1 MTDIDSSKFKIR
13 FDDERPDS
21 QFPEE
26 IEDPKVEKFSRRIT
40 LFAIFFPCLIVIIL
54 AAAYF
59 NINKRVVSLQDT
71 GISTVQNLSRDLEER
86 FTSVSA
92 KQAQLEESF
101 AKTIS
106 ALQAELKEATAAIK
120 HIRSAREIDNKKFK
134 EEIDNLNKTL
144 TAVAKNFETASS
156 GIKNVESG
164 FKQQLAGL
172 AETIDNQK
180 SKINKLQTDMAALA
194 SAKIDQKTL
203 DLALLNQQKKYQ
215 QELSKTIKSL
225 EDKIEAI
232 RKMASSVAAGQAAI
246 KNRSAE
252 TAPAGKPVNESVVTK
267 PGKIIEQD
275 IVE

>member
-40 LFAIFFPCLIVIIL
+40 LFAIFFPCLIGVIL

-180 SKINKLQTDMAALA
+180 GKINKLQTDMAALA

-232 RKMASSVAAGQAAI
+232 RKMTSSIAAG
-246 KNRSAE
+246 
-252 TAPAGKPVNESVVTK
+252 PVGKPVNESVVTK
-267 PGKIIEQD
+267 PGKI
-275 IVE
+275 VEEEIKE